1 MAKRKKLYVTHKELC
16 YSYRCLDDAIVRT
29 EVEQLY
35 GTHEEADT
43 RMIFHLQSLIPAQ
56 NVVFST
62 ADTDVMAILLGNLH
76 KIDPAIKVWIE
87 AGTQG
92 KNNLCYMN
100 ISELAKELGTTLC
113 RAIPGFHAFI

>member
-43 RMIFHLQSLIPAQ
+43 RMIFHLQSLTPAQ

-76 KIDPAIKVWIE
+76 KIDPASKY
-87 AGTQG
+87 GL
-92 KNNLCYMN
+92 K
-100 ISELAKELGTTLC
+100 LGFKARTTF
-113 RAIPGFHAFI
+113 AT